1 LLVASDVAA
10 RGLDILDV
18 SHIYNFDV
26 PIHPDDYVH
35 RIGRTG
41 RAGRSGTA
49 ITIVAG
55 ANDAKAVAA
64 IEKLIGQPIPWME
77 RPAGA
82 PATASAPHAAPR
94 QAHRGRHDSH
104 RQQPHRPAP
113 VARIEDARPRR
124 APQPT
129 PPRTDDSDASH
140 LPAFLL
146 RPVPVK
152 A

>member
-1 LLVASDVAA
+1 P
-10 RGLDILDV
+10 DV

-26 PIHPDDYVH
+26 PFHPDDYVH

-55 ANDAKAVAA
+55 AHDAKAVAA
-64 IEKLIGQPIPWME
+64 IEQLIGRPIPFMDNQPGAAAGPQPSAGHRGRSDGRH
-77 RPAGA
+77 RPQRAGAVARIDDARSRRAGA
-82 PATASAPHAAPR
+82 PRPR
-94 QAHRGRHDSH
+94 G
-104 RQQPHRPAP
+104 
-113 VARIEDARPRR
+113 EDA
-124 APQPT
+124 
-129 PPRTDDSDASH
+129 DAAH